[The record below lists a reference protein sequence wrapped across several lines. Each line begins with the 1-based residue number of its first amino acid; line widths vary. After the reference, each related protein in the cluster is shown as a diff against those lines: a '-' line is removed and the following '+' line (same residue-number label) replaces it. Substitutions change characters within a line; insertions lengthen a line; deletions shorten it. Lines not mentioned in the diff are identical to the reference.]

1 MKASKLTIAHY
12 NNIIATA
19 LINMQEYT
27 DYCLRSAKFDDT
39 KLLSCDTQEQMYKG
53 KNEDSITYFVDLCHM
68 QKALHT
74 FVLTKNV
81 EQLQDSIIT
90 QDTFV
95 REFYADTLHYLED
108 NCLVIINN
116 YCF

>member
-1 MKASKLTIAHY
+1 MRALKLTIVHY

-19 LINMQEYT
+19 LVNMQEYT
-27 DYCLRSAKFDDT
+27 DFCLRSAKFDDT
-39 KLLSCDTQEQMYKG
+39 KLLCCDTQEQMYKG
-53 KNEDSITYFVDLCHM
+53 KNEDNIMHFEDLCYM

-81 EQLQDSIIT
+81 EQLQDSIMT

-95 REFYADTLHYLED
+95 REYYADTLHYLED
-108 NCLVIINN
+108 NFLVINN
-116 YCF
+116 YCC

>member
-1 MKASKLTIAHY
+1 MQASKLTIAHY

-19 LINMQEYT
+19 LVNMQEYT
-27 DYCLRSAKFDDT
+27 DFCVRSAKYNDALIMHF
-39 KLLSCDTQEQMYKG
+39 DTQEQMYKS
-53 KNEDSITYFVDLCHM
+53 KCEDNIMHFEDLCYM

-81 EQLQDSIIT
+81 EQLQDSIMT

-95 REFYADTLHYLED
+95 REYYADTLHYLED
-108 NCLVIINN
+108 NFLVINN
-116 YCF
+116 YCC